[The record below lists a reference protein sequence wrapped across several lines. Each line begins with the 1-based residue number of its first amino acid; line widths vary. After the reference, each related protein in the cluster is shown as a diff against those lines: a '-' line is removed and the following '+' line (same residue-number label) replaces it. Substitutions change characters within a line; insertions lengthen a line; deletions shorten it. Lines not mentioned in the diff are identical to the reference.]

1 MLNPDIENPA
11 RRALFTRVTDRFQQV
26 VQKTEIETEIEKIQ
40 GEVGI
45 IEKLSGGAGSFRFSR
60 RRFLQV
66 SAVTASGLLLVSNI
80 PAFLPRAAQAEEEWI
95 ALGPEPGELNQ
106 EEWFPYDKKVARD
119 RGIRRMHDL
128 GGPLHI
134 HDLITGFKALEWEKA
149 HAEDALREAAS
160 KKDTQKRTWLGHCDD
175 VAGVMAYHLPMTDE
189 VLGGGVFVFE
199 GLEIDKTT
207 IIGLN
212 AERIAHDAKIAYRNS
227 PAGIKAVLA
236 VAVKKKWSPAGNIPE
251 GRTGQ
256 VWSYLVTKVRADLE
270 AVEVQ
275 NFGKKFIIPTNA
287 IAEIY
292 FPFHYNPNDPESYE
306 GVNWEVRARTAGA
319 FNPELDHEVV
329 ASLTLNQPR

>member
-1 MLNPDIENPA
+1 MLNPDVENPA
-11 RRALFTRVTDRFQQV
+11 RRGLFTWVTDRFHQV
-26 VQKTEIETEIEKIQ
+26 VHKTEIETEIEKIQ

-45 IEKLSGGAGSFRFSR
+45 IEKLSRGAGSFRFSR

-66 SAVTASGLLLVSNI
+66 SAVTAFGLLLVSNI

-95 ALGPEPGELNQ
+95 ELGPEPGELNQ
-106 EEWFPYDKKVARD
+106 EEWFPYDKKVAREKK
-119 RGIRRMHDL
+119 RVKMHDP
-128 GGPLHI
+128 GGPLYV
-134 HDLITGFKALEWEKA
+134 HDLITGFKALEWEKE
-149 HAEDALREAAS
+149 HAESALRKAAL

-175 VAGVMAYHLPMTDE
+175 VADLMAYHLLMTDE

-212 AERIAHDAKIAYRNS
+212 AERVAHDAMIAYRNS
-227 PAGIKAVLA
+227 QAGIKALLA
-236 VAVKKKWSPAGNIPE
+236 VATEKGWAPVSNIPD
-251 GRTGQ
+251 GLAGQ
-256 VWSYLVTKVRADLE
+256 VWSYLVTKVRSDLE

-275 NFGKKFIIPTNA
+275 NFGKKFIFPTSA

-329 ASLTLNQPR
+329 ARITLNQPR